1 MPTTKKN
8 NIGAS
13 SFFTSV
19 WKNPFILLGV
29 FCLLLTPFL
38 MSAAFQNEYLYVG
51 IFVIGAVLAV
61 AVILHQKGMLTTER
75 MITLLFIIAIV
86 LRTLY
91 VLRFGHADRQHD
103 TGPYTNTWGHIGY
116 IQYFL
121 YNNFQVP
128 YYDPRLVYGFYNPP
142 LHHFICAV
150 FLKFITLFDSSIAF
164 STLAEAAQVLT
175 LFYSLCTSVIG
186 LKIAKIL
193 GLKDTSYLVAGII
206 IILHPVGII
215 FAGSIN
221 NDPLCFL
228 LMLCALYRTLKWYK
242 DPTIKN
248 IVIAALFMGFSLL
261 AKTSAVYIAPG
272 LAVLFLYQFFKEK
285 QWKKH
290 IVQYALFAI
299 IAIPIGLSWV
309 LRCYFL
315 FDMPLS
321 YIPEMGV
328 NSGQYLGTGLN
339 RLFDFSLAQWST
351 PFVTLENTNIFISMV
366 KTSIFGEW
374 TVTELSWVSADAPRY
389 LVVVAA
395 IFLVVT
401 LLLIALSLYAGVVA
415 LLSKNQASPILKACL
430 AVIYCTTL
438 CTYLIFCFAHPQLC
452 TTDYRYIP
460 VTFIIGAL
468 SIGAALPEKKQ
479 LRCVALWIVGAF
491 GLLSTVYYL
500 MILAV

>member
-8 NIGAS
+8 NNGTSA
-13 SFFTSV
+13 FFAGV
-19 WKNPFILLGV
+19 CKNPFVLLGV
-29 FCLLLTPFL
+29 FCLLATPFL
-38 MSAAFQNEYLYVG
+38 MSVSFRTEYLYAGV
-51 IFVIGAVLAV
+51 FVIV
-61 AVILHQKGMLTTER
+61 AVVATAIVLHRKGMLTTER
-75 MITLLFIIAIV
+75 MVVLLFIIAMV
-86 LRTLY
+86 LHTLY

-142 LHHFICAV
+142 LHHFLCAV
-150 FLKFITLFDSSIAF
+150 FLKVITLFDASIAF

-175 LFYSLCTSVIG
+175 LFYSLCTTVVG

-193 GLKDTSYLVAGII
+193 GLKDTSYLLASII
-206 IILHPVGII
+206 IVLHPVGTIL
-215 FAGSIN
+215 AGSIN
-221 NDPLCFL
+221 NDNLCFL

-242 DPTIKN
+242 DPTAKN
-248 IVIAALFMGFSLL
+248 IAIAAAFMGLSLL

-272 LAVLFLYQFFKEK
+272 IAVLFLYQFFKEK
-285 QWKKH
+285 QWKKY
-290 IVQYALFAI
+290 IMQYALFAI

-328 NSGQYLGTGLN
+328 NSGQYLGTGLY
-339 RLFDFSLAQWST
+339 RLFDFSMAQWST
-351 PFVTLENTNIFISMV
+351 PFVTLENTNIFISMI

-374 TVTELSWVSADAPRY
+374 TVTELSWVSAQAPSY
-389 LVVVAA
+389 LVVVAT
-395 IFLVVT
+395 IFLIIT
-401 LLLIALSLYAGVVA
+401 LLLIALSLYAGVAA
-415 LLSKNQASPILKACL
+415 LFRKNQASPILKICL
-430 AVIYCTTL
+430 AVIYATTL

-460 VTFIIGAL
+460 ITFIIGAVSLGATL
-468 SIGAALPEKKQ
+468 SEKKW
-479 LRCVALWIVGAF
+479 LRCATLSLVGAF

-500 MILAV
+500 LILVA